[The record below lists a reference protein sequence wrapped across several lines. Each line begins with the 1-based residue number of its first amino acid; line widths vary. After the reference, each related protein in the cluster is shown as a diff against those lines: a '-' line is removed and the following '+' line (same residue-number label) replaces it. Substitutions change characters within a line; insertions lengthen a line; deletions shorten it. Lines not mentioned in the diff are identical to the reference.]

1 MPATT
6 INGVELHYEDS
17 GGSGPVV
24 VFSHGLLWSGRMFA
38 AQAAALAGR
47 YRCIRYDH
55 RGQGE
60 SATSP
65 APYDMEQ
72 LADDAATLIQTL
84 GAAPCHFV
92 GLSMGGFVGLR
103 LALRRPDLLRSLTLI
118 ESAADAEP
126 RLNIPKYKAMSL
138 VARYFGYRPLLPA
151 VMRIMFGTRFLK
163 DPARRPLK
171 REQEEQLLALQ
182 PARVEAA
189 LHSVIARNP
198 VENELHKITTRTQVI
213 HGSDDR
219 AIKPARARRTCG
231 AIRGARWVE
240 TPGAG
245 HTSSVEEPDAVTAA
259 LESFFEGGSHEAQP
273 ASGAA

>member
-1 MPATT
+1 MPKAT

-17 GGSGPVV
+17 GGDGPAV

-60 SATSP
+60 SGTSP

-103 LALRRPDLLRSLTLI
+103 LALRRADLLRSLTLI

-126 RLNIPKYKAMSL
+126 RLNIPKYRAMAL
-138 VARYFGYRPLLPA
+138 VARYIGYRPLVPA
-151 VMRIMFGTRFLK
+151 VMRVMFGSRFLK
-163 DPARRPLK
+163 DRARRDLK
-171 REQEEQLLALQ
+171 REQQQQLLALD
-182 PARVEAA
+182 PARAEAA
-189 LHSVIARNP
+189 LRSVITRNP
-198 VENELHKITTRTQVI
+198 VENELHKITTPTQVV

-219 AIKPARARRTCG
+219 AIKPARARRTSS

-240 TPGAG
+240 IPGAG
-245 HTSSVEEPDAVTAA
+245 HTSTVEEPAAVTAA
-259 LESFFEGGSHEAQP
+259 LESFFQGVN
-273 ASGAA
+273 